1 MLFSYICT
9 RLTRKLTRALG
20 FLRPQVSDSNTHSTL
35 KIIISNMKKF
45 FTLALCAAAM
55 LTANAQKTVQGSG
68 LFDNWSVGL
77 VGGGVTKTTHN
88 AFWKN
93 MRATYGVELGK
104 QITPVFGLGFQFL
117 ANNNTTASKTVFD
130 RSNLSLL
137 GKINFSNL
145 FCGYNGQPRLFEVE
159 GVVGAGWGHDYN
171 HDTEVKGN
179 CNDVNYLTSKFGFN
193 FNFNLGE
200 KKAWTVSVKPS
211 IVYNLESGHSH
222 AFNAYDVNQSSIEL
236 LAGVTYHFKNHNNGQ
251 HYMTLLKAYDQA
263 EVDGLNAKIN
273 DLRSQVSDKDAEIN
287 NQKNQIRNLQNE
299 LNEARNKKPTV
310 ETVTK
315 ATNSMEQT
323 VTFRQGKT
331 TVEASQ
337 LPNVERIA
345 TFLKNHKDATVTIKG
360 YASPE
365 GSAEVNEKIAK
376 ARAEAVKTILTKKY
390 KISGDRITAEGQGV
404 GNMFSEADW
413 NRVSICTIDESK

>member
-1 MLFSYICT
+1 
-9 RLTRKLTRALG
+9 
-20 FLRPQVSDSNTHSTL
+20 
-35 KIIISNMKKF
+35 MKKI
-45 FTLALCAAAM
+45 FTLAFCAAAM

-117 ANNNTTASKTVFD
+117 ANNNTTPSKTVFD

-145 FCGYNGQPRLFEVE
+145 FFGYNGQPRLFEVE

-171 HDTEVKGN
+171 HDTMAKGN
-179 CNDVNYLTSKFGFN
+179 CKDDNYFTSKFGFN

-211 IVYNLESGHSH
+211 IVYNLESGHAC

-236 LAGVTYHFKNHNNGQ
+236 LAGVTYHFKNHNNGK

-273 DLRSQVSDKDAEIN
+273 DLRGQVSDKDAEIN
-287 NQKNQIRNLQNE
+287 KQKGQIRNLQNE
-299 LNEARNKKPTV
+299 LNEARNKKPVV

-315 ATNSMEQT
+315 ATSSMEQT

-331 TVEASQ
+331 TVDASQ

-376 ARAEAVKTILTKKY
+376 ARAEAVKTILTNKY
-390 KISGDRITAEGQGV
+390 KISGNRITAEGQGV